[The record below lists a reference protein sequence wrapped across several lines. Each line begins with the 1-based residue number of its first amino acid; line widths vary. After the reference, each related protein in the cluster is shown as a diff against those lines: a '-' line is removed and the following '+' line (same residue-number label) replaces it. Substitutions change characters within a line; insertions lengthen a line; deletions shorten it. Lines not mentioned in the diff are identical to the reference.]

1 MRESREFAEAFAEAV
16 PRRTAKRIAEAAPVV
31 VEERKIEVYEEGSM
45 DFDEAVKKVSDSLLK
60 LFDSQFR
67 AKPSALLAGAVIPVA
82 AELPEEEGGIEDG
95 EIMEIIEEEDAD
107 QL

>member
-1 MRESREFAEAFAEAV
+1 ME
-16 PRRTAKRIAEAAPVV
+16 
-31 VEERKIEVYEEGSM
+31 
-45 DFDEAVKKVSDSLLK
+45 FDEAVKKVSDSLLK

-67 AKPSALLAGAVIPVA
+67 AKPSALLAGAVVPDA